1 LGLWIVKGIIQNHA
15 GKLSVKSRVGHGTT
29 FKIDLPVVKL

>member
-1 LGLWIVKGIIQNHA
+1 MGLWIVKGIIQNHG
-15 GKLSVKSRVGHGTT
+15 GKLTVRSSQGKGTA